1 MDELVTR
8 EQADVFFAVL
18 LLAGIASAPVAA
30 WASRR
35 RGGRPVPAA
44 LAVGGP
50 PILLGILWRV
60 YNSVTDR
67 LGLDTVLNL
76 AVNLALF
83 AVVGVLCGVLWAF
96 VRTAE
101 PSPAAA
107 VPGAMAE
114 SGGDLGGVADAPDG
128 E

>member
-1 MDELVTR
+1 
-8 EQADVFFAVL
+8 VL
-18 LLAGIASAPVAA
+18 LLAGIASAPDRRVGVASPGWKTGFRPRWPSAGLRSCWDSCGGCTTPSPTA
-30 WASRR
+30 W
-35 RGGRPVPAA
+35 
-44 LAVGGP
+44 
-50 PILLGILWRV
+50 
-60 YNSVTDR
+60 
-67 LGLDTVLNL
+67 GLDTVLNL
-76 AVNLALF
+76 VVNLALF
-83 AVVGVLCGVLWAF
+83 ATVGVLCGVLWAF